1 MSFRKTW
8 DEFRAFVLPADAPA
22 EQVRQI
28 ERAYYAGAFMCFDMV
43 VTLSEIPDDQ
53 AAEAAVGML
62 KKEIT
67 KRCAAM
73 AAADERGGA
82 RGGGGLT

>member
-1 MSFRKTW
+1 M
-8 DEFRAFVLPADAPA
+8 LPSGAPA

-28 ERAYYAGAFMCFDMV
+28 ERAYYAGAFMCFHTV
-43 VTLSEIPDDQ
+43 GTLSEIPDEQ
-53 AAEAAVGML
+53 VAEAAVGML
-62 KKEIT
+62 EEEIT

-82 RGGGGLT
+82 V